1 MRNDAIKIWFQT
13 GRSLHWSKAW
23 TNLCSAELKSLL
35 HSFSFELQFLP
46 QHQTP
51 GQQLHKEGYLTGK
64 GVTPTSHLSSCWDY
78 QTHRGFWSV
87 RYLPWIIS
95 PSSLFW
101 QYKRKASSSSIW
113 DEMVQGSPNKKK
125 ATHRQIYH
133 WRIRWR
139 ISVSK
144 KCTSFKY
151 CLSFSHLT
159 LSWHFDQ
166 SQNGTTQLFL
176 LILSKLS
183 RQNYP
188 IG

>member
-13 GRSLHWSKAW
+13 GRSLHCSKAW

-46 QHQTP
+46 QHRTP

-87 RYLPWIIS
+87 QYLPWIIS

-125 ATHRQIYH
+125 KQHTGKFTTEEF
-133 WRIRWR
+133 
-139 ISVSK
+139 SVEFPLAKNVPASSIAFLDTKLAFWSK
-144 KCTSFKY
+144 PKWNNTIIPSNFIK
-151 CLSFSHLT
+151 
-159 LSWHFDQ
+159 
-166 SQNGTTQLFL
+166 
-176 LILSKLS
+176 IE
-183 RQNYP
+183 
-188 IG
+188 